1 MSRRFEDRVALIT
14 AGGSGIGAATARLMA
29 SEGCAVVIVDLSGK
43 RAEAV
48 RSEIN
53 DAGGRSI
60 SLKGDVAVPETFSTA
75 MDLTMGTYGKLD
87 ILFNNAGLA
96 EPGRI
101 EDLTLESWNRV
112 LAVNATSTFL
122 GLKYAL
128 PIMRRQG
135 RGAVVNTGSIDGLQ
149 GEDSMG
155 SYCAAKAAVVNLTR
169 VAALEN
175 ARYGIRVNCVCPG
188 TTNTRVA
195 EVLAKGREDEFRRVV
210 GGAYPIG
217 RLGEPTEIANAVAFL
232 ASDAA
237 SFVTGSIFVVD
248 GGLTADTGM
257 PKWPP
262 VDSVQA

>member
-1 MSRRFEDRVALIT
+1 
-14 AGGSGIGAATARLMA
+14 
-29 SEGCAVVIVDLSGK
+29 
-43 RAEAV
+43 
-48 RSEIN
+48 
-53 DAGGRSI
+53 
-60 SLKGDVAVPETFSTA
+60 
-75 MDLTMGTYGKLD
+75 
-87 ILFNNAGLA
+87 
-96 EPGRI
+96 
-101 EDLTLESWNRV
+101 
-112 LAVNATSTFL
+112 
-122 GLKYAL
+122 
-128 PIMRRQG
+128 MRKQG
-135 RGAVVNTGSIDGLQ
+135 RGAVVNTGSIDGLL

-175 ARYGIRVNCVCPG
+175 ARHGIRVNCVCPG

-217 RLGEPTEIANAVAFL
+217 RLGEPIELANAVAFL

-262 VDSVQA
+262 VEAIQA

>member
-1 MSRRFEDRVALIT
+1 MSHRFEGRVALIT

-29 SEGCAVVIVDLSGK
+29 SEGCAIVIVDLSGK

-48 RSEIN
+48 NNEIN
-53 DAGGRSI
+53 SGGGRSVF
-60 SLKGDVAVPETFSTA
+60 LKGDVALPDTHEA
-75 MDLTMGTYGKLD
+75 ALELTLKSYGRLD

-96 EPGRI
+96 EPGEI
-101 EDLTLESWNRV
+101 HDVTLESWNRV
-112 LAVNATSTFL
+112 FAVTVTSTFL

-128 PIMRRQG
+128 PVMREQS
-135 RGAVVNTGSIDGLQ
+135 RGAIVNTGSIDGLM
-149 GEDSMG
+149 GEVGMG

-195 EVLAKGREDEFRRVV
+195 EVLAKGREDEFRRVI

-217 RLGEPTEIANAVAFL
+217 RLGEPVEIANAVAFL
-232 ASDAA
+232 ASDEAG
-237 SFVTGSIFVVD
+237 FVTGSIFVVD

-257 PKWPP
+257 PRWPP
-262 VDSVQA
+262 VASA